1 MSTPKK
7 KLGFA
12 VCGSFCTHKAALEVM
27 KELRGEYDIVPVFS
41 FNAAQTDTRFGSS
54 AMLREKTAAICGI
67 EPICTITE
75 AEKLGPTYPLDL
87 MLICPCTGN
96 TAAKLSHGITD
107 TPVTMAAKA
116 HLRCSKKLVLALA
129 TNDALSGNIEN
140 IGRLMQRKNV
150 FFVPMAQDNI
160 TEKPYSLVAD
170 FSLVKKTLEDA
181 ERGEQT
187 RPVFI

>member
-1 MSTPKK
+1 
-7 KLGFA
+7 
-12 VCGSFCTHKAALEVM
+12 
-27 KELRGEYDIVPVFS
+27 
-41 FNAAQTDTRFGSS
+41 
-54 AMLREKTAAICGI
+54 
-67 EPICTITE
+67 
-75 AEKLGPTYPLDL
+75 
-87 MLICPCTGN
+87 
-96 TAAKLSHGITD
+96 
-107 TPVTMAAKA
+107 MAAKA

-181 ERGEQT
+181 ETGEQT
-187 RPVFI
+187 RAVFR